1 MIRAFI
7 EPFKPR
13 LSKVEGERQRK
24 GLRRRFRS
32 RPKQTGRCHGSA
44 RLHRCCLFCL
54 SATVHVSNPASF
66 VLHGQCGSN
75 KTQRIRSFAD
85 VIKAPASTP
94 KRPQTGHRSP
104 SFQCDT
110 GTMCCSPETCLH
122 CCWSSTPL
130 TGLKPIHCVTL

>member
-66 VLHGQCGSN
+66 VLLGQCGSN
-75 KTQRIRSFAD
+75 KDAANQQLCRCNQS
-85 VIKAPASTP
+85 SSEP

-110 GTMCCSPETCLH
+110 GTMCRSPETCLH
-122 CCWSSTPL
+122 WCWSSTPL
-130 TGLKPIHCVTL
+130 TGMEPIHCVTL